1 VADYRTESLPD
12 AQLIEAQGEIDIS
25 NVFELTRQVLTVLA
39 EGATA
44 IVLDLSEVTHLDSSG
59 LAAIISAH
67 NQITETPDGKL
78 ALVLDERRLRRTFEL
93 RGLDNVFLIRSTR
106 EAALEA
112 LRDPGEPAVK
122 PPA

>member
-1 VADYRTESLPD
+1 MADYRTESL
-12 AQLIEAQGEIDIS
+12 AGAHLIEARGEIDIS
-25 NVFELTRQVLTVLA
+25 NVFEMTRQVLSALA
-39 EGATA
+39 EGSTA
-44 IVLDLSEVTHLDSSG
+44 IVLDLCDVTHLDSSG

-67 NQITETPDGKL
+67 NQITETPGGKL
-78 ALVLDERRLRRTFEL
+78 ALVLDEKRLRRTFEL

-112 LRDPGEPAVK
+112 LRDPGQPAVN